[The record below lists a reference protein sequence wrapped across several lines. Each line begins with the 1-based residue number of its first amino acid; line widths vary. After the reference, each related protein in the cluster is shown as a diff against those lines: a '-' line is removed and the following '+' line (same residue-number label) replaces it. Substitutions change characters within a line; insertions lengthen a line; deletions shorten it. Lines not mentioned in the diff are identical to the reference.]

1 MAGTAAAHDH
11 DHVVSGILCRIGSGF
26 SFATMGALLK
36 LASEQGLN
44 APELVFYRSLFS
56 LPVVLF
62 WVLKRESLAAL
73 RPNRP
78 LAHVWRSG
86 LGLLSMGLTFQALI
100 LLPLADATAIN
111 FTAPIFATILSFLIL
126 REFVGVHRW
135 AAVFVGFIGVLI
147 VARPG
152 GSSLPLL
159 GVGIALA
166 GALGQ
171 AGVTTTLRHLQ
182 RSETCRRHRLL
193 VRDLGRAGRRSP
205 DARLRA
211 APWPG
216 SDGPSTRGGPGR
228 RSGAVAHDV
237 IAARARVGRFPL
249 RLSSDRRGHR
259 LTDGCSSP
267 TFRARTRLPAPRSLP
282 AVAST
287 RRGASIAAG
296 CGKRLPQSLPSE
308 QQGVYGLF
316 TTIR

>member
-1 MAGTAAAHDH
+1 MAGTAAAHEH

-62 WVLKRESLAAL
+62 WVLKRESLSAL

-111 FTAPIFATILSFLIL
+111 FTAPIFATILSFLVL

-135 AAVFVGFIGVLI
+135 AAVLVGFIGVLI

-182 RSETCRRHRLL
+182 RSENVAAIVFWFAISGVLVGALLMPVFGRLHGLEAMVFVVAGGLAGGAGQLLMTSSLRAPVSVVSPFDYLQIVAATTYGWLLFSDIPSAHTLLGAALIAASGLYTAWREHRRR
-193 VRDLGRAGRRSP
+193 V
-205 DARLRA
+205 LRA
-211 APWPG
+211 AA
-216 SDGPSTRGGPGR
+216 
-228 RSGAVAHDV
+228 AV
-237 IAARARVGRFPL
+237 
-249 RLSSDRRGHR
+249 
-259 LTDGCSSP
+259 
-267 TFRARTRLPAPRSLP
+267 P
-282 AVAST
+282 AV
-287 RRGASIAAG
+287 
-296 CGKRLPQSLPSE
+296 
-308 QQGVYGLF
+308 
-316 TTIR
+316 